1 MRPKARAVWRDCVR
15 LIIAAFAGEKETV
28 RRRMVGM
35 SWQKLVLAL
44 CVIAAVAWVSSEAV
58 RFHREEVAPKTGLY
72 WVLAGQRP
80 LVVGDDPASVM
91 IPPGL
96 AWSDFNRAVD
106 VAGSEAISYFL
117 LRSREFEF
125 DPWYA
130 RSMEYRA
137 SNVAYILRKPFR
149 RELYRLYRQD
159 ERDDRAA
166 AWSKVSDRATRAF
179 VPAATLLAFA
189 GAMWW
194 ALAAFDPRA
203 RPREPRGRFVRLW
216 LVLSVA
222 WMVSYA
228 VIVPLLEPPRYKLSL
243 IAHGRRGAVPVQIQS
258 SPFGWHDEQA
268 FVSWMI
274 GLLIVPVVLIP
285 LLAACEAS
293 QTASVRRRS

>member
-1 MRPKARAVWRDCVR
+1 
-15 LIIAAFAGEKETV
+15 
-28 RRRMVGM
+28 MVGM
-35 SWQKLVLAL
+35 SWQRLIVAL
-44 CVIAAVAWVSSEAV
+44 CTIAAIAWVGWEAA

-72 WVLAGQRP
+72 WVLAGRTH
-80 LVVGDDPASVM
+80 LVVGDYPSHVM

-96 AWSDFNRAVD
+96 AWSDFNRAID

-125 DPWYA
+125 DPSYT

-137 SNVAYILRKPFR
+137 SNVAYILRRPFR
-149 RELYRLYRQD
+149 GELYRLYRQD
-159 ERDDRAA
+159 ERDDRAE
-166 AWSKVSDRATRAF
+166 AWSKVSDRALRAF
-179 VPAATLLAFA
+179 VPAAALLAFA

-194 ALAAFDPRA
+194 ALAAFGERG
-203 RPREPRGRFVRLW
+203 RPREIRIGFARLW
-216 LVLSVA
+216 LVLSA
-222 WMVSYA
+222 GWMLSYG

-274 GLLIVPVVLIP
+274 GLLIVSVVLIP